1 MRTTLYL
8 LLAYIVYDVYIRKD
22 EKKEDKKK

>member
-8 LLAYIVYDVYIRKD
+8 LLAYIVYDVYVRKD
-22 EKKEDKKK
+22 EKKDEKKK